1 MDRKTKEIEKK
12 NIKNMNKMIID
23 IIRNEERNTKKKNKS
38 NLLQITS

>member
-12 NIKNMNKMIID
+12 NIKNMNKMIND